1 MSNLPNILSA
11 FRLFLV
17 PFFPILYFSG
27 LPDGA
32 TFAGIIFIAAGIS
45 DVLDGFIARKFD
57 YVSATGRMLD
67 PLADKLMQLSALTT
81 LTIDQKIPYW
91 FFVLFTVKELA
102 MIGGGFRLYKKN
114 SDVIPSNGFGKLTAV
129 LFYLVV
135 LVVLFFE
142 IPPLATDIMLVLL
155 LFIAVFS
162 TGVYYTGYK
171 STIKK

>member
-1 MSNLPNILSA
+1 M
-11 FRLFLV
+11 
-17 PFFPILYFSG
+17 
-27 LPDGA
+27 
-32 TFAGIIFIAAGIS
+32 
-45 DVLDGFIARKFD
+45 
-57 YVSATGRMLD
+57 
-67 PLADKLMQLSALTT
+67 ADKLMQLSALTT

-114 SDVIPSNGFGKLTAV
+114 SDVIPSNIFGKLTAV
-129 LFYLVV
+129 LFYVVV

-142 IPPLATDIMLVLL
+142 IPLLATDIMLVLL